1 MKKRIISIVALGL
14 AAVIVFGGCAKET
27 TTENNKNT
35 QSTEAKTKSKADIQ
49 ADTNEAKTEEQTE
62 VNADIQF
69 DSTTVGDGSQIDTS
83 IFVPYKLTAVNIWA
97 TWCNPCVNELPE
109 LQKVYEELP
118 EDVNF
123 LGLCMDAADEP
134 ELAKEILEKA
144 GVKYESII
152 ATEDMTKEFLFSVQA
167 YPTTIF
173 VDGEGN
179 LVGEPLVGAPPK
191 DVAETYLK
199 VINEHLTLLEK

>member
-1 MKKRIISIVALGL
+1 MKKRISSIIALGL
-14 AAVIVFGGCAKET
+14 MAVIVFGGCAKEPK
-27 TTENNKNT
+27 TESNKDT
-35 QSTEAKTKSKADIQ
+35 QSTEAK
-49 ADTNEAKTEEQTE
+49 ADTQANANEKTDGQTE
-62 VNADIQF
+62 VNTDIQF
-69 DSTTVGDGSQIDTS
+69 DSTTVGNGSQIDTS
-83 IFVPYKLTAVNIWA
+83 ILVPYKLTAVNIWA

-123 LGLCMDAADEP
+123 LGLCVDAADEP
-134 ELAKEILEKA
+134 ELAKEILENA
-144 GVKYESII
+144 GVKYESIV
-152 ATEDMTKEFLFSVQA
+152 ATDDMTKGFLSYIQA